1 MSRSKKWGKV
11 AFVIAGAGLVT
22 IAGVAHFGNPRG
34 SASGDARPPESQVS
48 APSAA
53 PKSSGAA
60 AQESTPTGQSLG
72 LIDIQYH
79 LYNRDTIASNQI
91 ALWIEDGSHRY
102 VKTLIASAFTAKGG
116 WRERAQALPE
126 WRTAASW
133 SHATQ
138 TEINRVLLPQQS
150 PGVYHVYWD
159 CTDGNGKPVPAG
171 TYYVRMEGNIYW
183 DNRVVF
189 AVPIA
194 VGASSSQASADP
206 QYLPNGEQSN
216 GTILSD
222 VSAAFTPGEKLS
234 EVKQQVFTS
243 TRGS

>member
-1 MSRSKKWGKV
+1 MKQPEKWSKI

-22 IAGVAHFGNPRG
+22 VAGISHFENLRG
-34 SASGDARPPESQVS
+34 AIPLFRSSASQVS
-48 APSAA
+48 GSSAA
-53 PKSSGAA
+53 KASASSPRSETAA
-60 AQESTPTGQSLG
+60 SQSPG
-72 LIDIQYH
+72 LMDIQYH
-79 LYNRDTIASNQI
+79 LYKRDTIASNQI

-102 VKTLIASAFTAKGG
+102 VRTLIASSFTAKGG
-116 WRERAQALPE
+116 WRERPQALPE

-138 TEINRVLLPQQS
+138 EEIDSVLLPEQS

-159 CTDGNGKPVPAG
+159 CTDTDGRPVPAG

-189 AVPIA
+189 SVPVA
-194 VGASSSQASADP
+194 VGESSARASASP
-206 QYLPNGEQSN
+206 QYLPGGDQSS

-234 EVKQQVFTS
+234 EVKREVFTS